1 MSHDHAA
8 SAGGRNKARLLIV
21 FALTS
26 AVMVAEATAGFFT
39 HSLALMAD
47 AAHMLADAAA
57 LGLSLLAMR
66 FAERPATAH
75 KSYGYHRAE
84 ILAAFVNASVLLLMS
99 AFILLEAWERFRNP
113 PEVKSVPM
121 LAVAVVTL
129 VVNLVGMR
137 LLAGGAKE
145 SLNVKGAY
153 LEVFSDALS
162 SVGVIGAAL
171 VMWRTGWYMAD
182 PIVSAGIGLFIV
194 PRTWTLLKQAVH
206 ILMEGSPSHINLG
219 ALETAIKRVPNV
231 CSVHDLHVWTITSGF
246 DALSA
251 HVDVDDHTQ
260 SDRILSDLR
269 RVLKEEFHIEH
280 TTIQLEIVRCSENG
294 HQ

>member
-8 SAGGRNKARLLIV
+8 SAGERKGRLLLV

-26 AVMVAEATAGFFT
+26 SVMLTEAVTGYLT

-57 LGLSLLAMR
+57 LGLSLLAVR
-66 FAERPATAH
+66 FAERPVTAR

-99 AFILLEAWERFRNP
+99 AFILIEAWERFRHP
-113 PEVKSVPM
+113 PKIMTIPM
-121 LAVAVVTL
+121 LTVAVVGL
-129 VVNLVGMR
+129 IVNLIGMR
-137 LLAGGAKE
+137 LLARGAEE

-153 LEVFSDALS
+153 LEVWGDTLG
-162 SVGVIGAAL
+162 SVGVIVAAA
-171 VMWRTGWYMAD
+171 VMWRTDWYVAD

-194 PRTWTLLKQAVH
+194 PRTWSLLKQAVH
-206 ILMEGSPSHINLG
+206 ILMEGSPAHINLCT
-219 ALETAIKRVPNV
+219 LETAMKRVQNV

-251 HVDVDDHTQ
+251 HVGVDGQ
-260 SDRILSDLR
+260 AQGDRILADLR
-269 RVLKEEFHIEH
+269 RVLKEEFEIEH
-280 TTIQLEIVRCSENG
+280 ATLQLEIVRCSGDG
-294 HQ
+294 HG